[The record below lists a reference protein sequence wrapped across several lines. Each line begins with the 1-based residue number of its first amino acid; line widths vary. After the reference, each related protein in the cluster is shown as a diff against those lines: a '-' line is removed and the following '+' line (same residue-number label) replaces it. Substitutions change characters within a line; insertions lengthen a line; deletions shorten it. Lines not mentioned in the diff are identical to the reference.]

1 MLTELKF
8 RDRTDTITS
17 NTNSAEVNIEPSL
30 EELHNLLSQYNTILE
45 EAVNIE
51 NEQLMIVNKIKKQR
65 LQIIILEMR
74 ITI

>member
-17 NTNSAEVNIEPSL
+17 NTNSAEVNIESSL